1 MYKMSVDILLTCGKP
16 LHGRIISLS
25 GDFCP

>member
-1 MYKMSVDILLTCGKP
+1 MSVDILLTCGKP